1 MKNPLIKR
9 LPRELKGEI
18 GKYIVLFLFI
28 TMMIGI
34 VSGFLVAA
42 GSMSGAYDESF
53 EKYNIESGN
62 FELLQKADDDA
73 IKKIEDGEEKIKV
86 YENFYL
92 DKETKEVD
100 STIRLF
106 KNRKDIDRICIMDGE
121 LPSADDEI
129 AIDRM
134 YADNNKLKV
143 GDSLTVGFSDYSIN
157 LGGALI
163 CGYTGVGP
171 DAIVN
176 RSAVKSP
183 TRGQEVALDVLAA
196 AQPRKLYI
204 LLGTNTLTTLGASDR
219 FLAYYGQML
228 DTLRETNDDWYFLI
242 PAGATDTIITA
253 LSTWASAT
261 VLTLAQLESGM
272 VESEKLLI
280 AQTKTKSLINTAMK
294 ANKQTVICYNHDAD
308 NTSIPAAWV
317 GRVAPNYPT
326 SVTWKWKE
334 LYGIPV
340 TDEKGTDREDLLE
353 GRYNMYI
360 ERHGREYMSE
370 GICTDGDFID
380 TVIGRWQIK
389 QTMRK
394 RLVNELVDTEN
405 IGYDDDGFAA
415 IAGVVI
421 AALDDAV
428 DNGIIMKQNG
438 KGCYN
443 VVIPKRADA
452 TDEQARNRV
461 IPPIEWEATVRG
473 GVHGVKVTG
482 TLTVALVTANE

>member
-1 MKNPLIKR
+1 MQDIIVYISLDTASKEKETLLPLI
-9 LPRELKGEI
+9 L
-18 GKYIVLFLFI
+18 
-28 TMMIGI
+28 
-34 VSGFLVAA
+34 
-42 GSMSGAYDESF
+42 SF
-53 EKYNIESGN
+53 EGAFAYKEYN
-62 FELLQKADDDA
+62 KA
-73 IKKIEDGEEKIKV
+73 EDV
-86 YENFYL
+86 A
-92 DKETKEVD
+92 
-100 STIRLF
+100 
-106 KNRKDIDRICIMDGE
+106 KDFTTA
-121 LPSADDEI
+121 S
-129 AIDRM
+129 
-134 YADNNKLKV
+134 
-143 GDSLTVGFSDYSIN
+143 
-157 LGGALI
+157 
-163 CGYTGVGP
+163 
-171 DAIVN
+171 
-176 RSAVKSP
+176 SP
-183 TRGQEVALDVLAA
+183 TLAA
-196 AQPRKLYI
+196 AQKLFDQI
-204 LLGTNTLTTLGASDR
+204 KVENCPGRTKKVAIFGLASDST
-219 FLAYYGQML
+219 AKAVTDAL

-261 VLTLAQLESGM
+261 VLTLAQLESGR